1 MRLFRKLPRNR
12 SDKRTAGKILLSAV
26 FTALLIGIGFL
37 LPQPT
42 AIPVKGAT
50 SQDWN
55 SQSFWFEPWGKSGV
69 HKGIDIFAAKGTP
82 LTATTYGIVVF
93 RGELSLGG
101 KVIAVL
107 GPKWRI
113 HYYAHLSSIDT
124 RFGALVS
131 MGETIGAVGDTGNA
145 AGKPPHL
152 HYAVVTLIPY
162 PWRWDGSTQGWKKMF
177 FLDPGKVLMATQDL
191 AAK

>member
-177 FLDPGKVLMATQDL
+177 FLDPGKVLMATQDF

>member
-12 SDKRTAGKILLSAV
+12 SDKRIAGKILLSAV

-177 FLDPGKVLMATQDL
+177 FLDPGKVLMATQDF